1 MEFLIHDNG
10 YYHIFSEI
18 EAKGYAQ
25 TCKKDLTC
33 EVQEDG
39 IFLERLKLLDIFNKR
54 ENRHRCTFDEMKEIF
69 AYYLTAKDKNLKRMG
84 KCLGYSSHSITE
96 AISKGLGNGWSKS
109 FFEKFM
115 MENRGYY
122 FLDKKANKEVAKWE
136 IFNTF
141 KGKELEDVYTGDQV
155 RYERREK

>member
-1 MEFLIHDNG
+1 MEFLIHNNG
-10 YYHIFSEI
+10 HYHIFSEI

-33 EVQEDG
+33 EIQEDG

-54 ENRHRCTFDEMKEIF
+54 KNRHRCTLDEMKEIYS
-69 AYYLTAKDKNLKRMG
+69 YYLTCKDKCIKNMG
-84 KCLGYSSHSITE
+84 KKLGFSPHSITK
-96 AISKGLGNGWSKS
+96 AIDEGLEKGWNKD
-109 FFEKFM
+109 FFEQFM
-115 MENRGYY
+115 AENKGYY

-141 KGKELEDVYTGDQV
+141 KGKELEDVYTGVQI
-155 RYERREK
+155 RYERKKK